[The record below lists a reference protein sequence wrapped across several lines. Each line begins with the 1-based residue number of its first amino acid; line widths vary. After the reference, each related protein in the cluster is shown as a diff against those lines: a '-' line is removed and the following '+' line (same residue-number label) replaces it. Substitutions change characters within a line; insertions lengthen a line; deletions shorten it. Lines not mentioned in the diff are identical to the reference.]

1 MANRINK
8 FYDWNILLG
17 MFFLILGIAVLYLSF
32 QSFEKLPNY
41 LRIAAMIPFS
51 LAFPFFRFKQYA
63 KWNELSREDKWWLAR
78 ITIPPIL
85 LIPGALIWLIFSPET
100 YG

>member
-1 MANRINK
+1 MANRIDK
-8 FYDWNILLG
+8 FEDWNILLG
-17 MFFLILGIAVLYLSF
+17 MFLLILGIAVLYLTF
-32 QSFEKLPNY
+32 QNFEKLPNY

-51 LAFPFFRFKQYA
+51 LAFPFFSFKQYA
-63 KWNELSREDKWWLAR
+63 RWNELTWVDKWRLAR